1 MGFDLFLGKTLSST
15 PIILRNPENPHIS
28 ISGRSGCGKSFF
40 LKNLLHQAVR
50 QGTCCIVF
58 DYTGDFG
65 EYVPPN
71 DIPTKRTDVTSSAF
85 TLNPLVSVSDQ
96 SADVRAQQLL
106 SHLHS
111 VFRMGPR
118 ATAALRNAAQEY
130 LDGSSK
136 PTLGGLLAFIAE
148 DSPST
153 GLVAATEPLQ
163 LLATLFH
170 SGDTPISL
178 DLTQPDLTILD
189 FNSVVDRELRKLG
202 VELILQAIWDQRTSK
217 HLSGSPGLVLVLD
230 EAQNLDWGQN
240 GMAIRILREGRKYG
254 IGGWFASQWIDNK
267 TAIAALGQ
275 AALQAH
281 FRPNDQNARQLARL
295 VCPTGGA
302 DLARYQG
309 LIRSLQRGQF
319 IWDKDDGKVIKII
332 VSE

>member
-1 MGFDLFLGKTLSST
+1 MSLDLFLGKAPSGA
-15 PIILRNPENPHIS
+15 PAVLRDPENPHVS

-50 QGTCCIVF
+50 QGACCIVF

-65 EYVPPN
+65 EYIPPD
-71 DIPTKRTDVTSSAF
+71 DIPTKRTDVTSPAF
-85 TLNPLVSVSDQ
+85 TINPLVSFSDQ

-106 SHLHS
+106 SLLHGA
-111 VFRMGPR
+111 FRMGVR
-118 ATAALRNAAQEY
+118 ASTALRNATREY
-130 LDGSSK
+130 LAEREAPS
-136 PTLGGLLAFIAE
+136 LGGLLGFVE
-148 DSPST
+148 KSSPST
-153 GLVAATEPLQ
+153 GLIAATEPLQ
-163 LLATLFH
+163 LLVTLFH

-178 DLTQPDLTILD
+178 DLTQPSLTILD
-189 FNSVVDRELRKLG
+189 FNRVIDRDLRKLG
-202 VELILQAIWDQRTSK
+202 IELILQTIWDHRISK

-230 EAQNLDWGQN
+230 EAQNLAWGQN

-281 FRPNDQNARQLARL
+281 FRPDDQHVQQLARL
-295 VCPTGGA
+295 ICPTGGA
-302 DLARYQG
+302 DLARYRG
-309 LIRSLQRGQF
+309 LIQSLQRGQF
-319 IWDKDDGKVIKII
+319 IWDKDDGKVIKVI

>member
-1 MGFDLFLGKTLSST
+1 MGFDLFLGKSLSGT
-15 PIILRNPENPHIS
+15 PVVLRNPENPHVS

-50 QGTCCIVF
+50 QETCCIVF

-65 EYVPPN
+65 EYVPPD
-71 DIPTKRTDVTSSAF
+71 DIPTKRTDVTSQAF
-85 TLNPLVSVSDQ
+85 TLNPLVSFSDQ

-106 SHLHS
+106 SQLHS
-111 VFRMGPR
+111 VFRMGLR
-118 ATAALRNAAQEY
+118 ASTALQNAAREY
-130 LDGSSK
+130 LAESEVPS
-136 PTLGGLLAFIAE
+136 LRGLLAFIAE
-148 DSPST
+148 NSPSRS
-153 GLVAATEPLQ
+153 LMAATEPLQ
-163 LLATLFH
+163 LLTTLFH

-178 DLTQPDLTILD
+178 DLTQPGLTILD
-189 FNSVVDRELRKLG
+189 FNRVVDRDLRKLG
-202 VELILQAIWDQRTSK
+202 IELILQAIWDQRTT
-217 HLSGSPGLVLVLD
+217 HLADSPELILVLD
-230 EAQNLDWGQN
+230 EAQNLAWGQN
-240 GMAIRILREGRKYG
+240 SLSIRILREGRKFG

-281 FRPNDQNARQLARL
+281 FRPDDQNVRQLARL
-295 VCPTGGA
+295 VCPTSGA

-319 IWDKDDGKVIKII
+319 IWDKGDGKVIKVI